1 MTHRTHCYCPCAI
14 LRERERERESLA
26 RFFYSQVLGESL
38 IEPDD
43 ENEELSFSVVDMN
56 NALSS
61 NAFWADAKEVP
72 GWQRL
77 FAAM

>member
-1 MTHRTHCYCPCAI
+1 M
-14 LRERERERESLA
+14 
-26 RFFYSQVLGESL
+26 LGETL

>member
-1 MTHRTHCYCPCAI
+1 MKHRTHCYLSLSVRI
-14 LRERERERESLA
+14 SERERVACTFS
-26 RFFYSQVLGESL
+26 YSQVLGETL
-38 IEPDD
+38 VEPDD

>member
-1 MTHRTHCYCPCAI
+1 MKHRTHCYLSLSVRI
-14 LRERERERESLA
+14 SERERVA
-26 RFFYSQVLGESL
+26 CTFFYSQVLGETL
-38 IEPDD
+38 VEPDD

>member
-1 MTHRTHCYCPCAI
+1 MHPPFPLTIDPDPDPNPNPNPI
-14 LRERERERESLA
+14 PNPG
-26 RFFYSQVLGESL
+26 QVLGETL